1 LTTPLIEFTGEIIM
15 KKSHLLGAACACICS
30 LSFSTSHAATL
41 FFEDFEDAAVGYTSS
56 VPDDLT
62 NIAIKNYFGR
72 IDQYPGGALPADV
85 IYNNVQGS
93 GFYGVQDTDAANS
106 GDIQLI
112 TLNFSGIDIS
122 NATNLNLSWY
132 VAEDDD
138 APNEDWDPTSSFRI
152 GAQIDGGGYFTV
164 FSIES
169 ADAAVPN
176 KVPKVDTDLNG
187 VGDGSEITD
196 AFTQFSTGLPTAG
209 RVLDIRITIEDLDS
223 GDEDIAFDSLLLT
236 GDLPSVPIPAAV
248 WLFGSGLLGLVGVAR
263 RKVRV

>member
-1 LTTPLIEFTGEIIM
+1 M
-15 KKSHLLGAACACICS
+15 KKSHLLGAVCACICS
-30 LSFSTSHAATL
+30 LSFSTSYAATL

-62 NIAIKNYFGR
+62 DIANEDYFGR
-72 IDQYPGGALPADV
+72 IDSGQILPAGI
-85 IYNNVQGS
+85 IYKNVQGP
-93 GFYGVQDTDAANS
+93 GFYGAQDTDGTNS

-138 APNEDWDPTSSFRI
+138 GIREDWDPTSSFRI

>member
-1 LTTPLIEFTGEIIM
+1 M
-15 KKSHLLGAACACICS
+15 KKSRLLGAACACICS

-62 NIAIKNYFGR
+62 DIANEDYFGR
-72 IDQYPGGALPADV
+72 IHSGTPLPVRVLYSNAQGA
-85 IYNNVQGS
+85 
-93 GFYGVQDTDAANS
+93 GFYGAQDTDSANS
-106 GDIQLI
+106 GVIQLI

-122 NATNLNLSWY
+122 NATNLSLSWY

>member
-1 LTTPLIEFTGEIIM
+1 M

-62 NIAIKNYFGR
+62 DIDNKDYFGR

-93 GFYGVQDTDAANS
+93 GFYGAQDTDSANS

-132 VAEDDD
+132 VAEDDATD
-138 APNEDWDPTSSFRI
+138 GNEDWDITTSFRI
-152 GAQIDGGGYFTV
+152 DAQIDGGGYFTM
-164 FSIES
+164 FAIES
-169 ADAAVPN
+169 ADAAIVN
-176 KVPKVDTDLNG
+176 TAPKVDTDLNG
-187 VGDGSEITD
+187 VGDGSEIND
-196 AFTQFSTGLPTAG
+196 VFTQFSTGLLSTGSA
-209 RVLDIRITIEDLDS
+209 LDIRITIQDLDT

-236 GDLPSVPIPAAV
+236 GDLPPVPLPAAA
-248 WLFGSGLLGLVGVAR
+248 WLFASGLLGLIGVAR